1 MLPSPEALKNALE
14 DVPTGFK
21 PSYEVQKARKALESA
36 KRLRRPV
43 RFLPMGVTGEMLI
56 NFYAEK
62 NKNK

>member
-43 RFLPMGVTGEMLI
+43 RFLPMGVTGEMLKK
-56 NFYAEK
+56 FYADK
-62 NKNK
+62 NKYK